1 MPRPLRWRDGN
12 ICPRSLDRR
21 KCSLR
26 RRRGATVQDRRRE
39 PWGHLRPRLRSGGV
53 RPGACRTRHDLRF
66 HQISGKAG
74 RVRSVRHLRRRRW
87 RGRPLGLYL
96 QNIGAHQKHDFVRP
110 DGTRWPAGDQVRV
123 SPGHWQWVQQQAG
136 FRAKKTA
143 DRPSYAWDQLIE
155 LFVEHVIAGTTEG
168 IGGAEV
174 DVSNAEQALRLM
186 AQEDRINRRMLGEAF
201 LESIQIVIS
210 RRATQFARR
219 VIAGPTAINR
229 TLGYIILILAQ
240 PRRGTAWGLRPIP
253 PGPCADPASLLLRV
267 DGGGAGAG
275 ERGRSCARCASL
287 KSGISLPINHISST
301 LQPASRSSFRLEVS

>member
-1 MPRPLRWRDGN
+1 MAPRLQLLLAAMADDGAQSDN
-12 ICPRSLDRR
+12 GGLVQE
-21 KCSLR
+21 KCSGVVLEVPEFHGER
-26 RRRGATVQDRRRE
+26 RAGRGASDLAIGEFAKHSNGLLSNFALLGIAALRE
-39 PWGHLRPRLRSGGV
+39 
-53 RPGACRTRHDLRF
+53 GA
-66 HQISGKAG
+66 GM
-74 RVRSVRHLRRRRW
+74 
-87 RGRPLGLYL
+87 
-96 QNIGAHQKHDFVRP
+96 
-110 DGTRWPAGDQVRV
+110 
-123 SPGHWQWVQQQAG
+123 PGHWQWVQQQAG

-210 RRATQFARR
+210 RRATRFARR

>member
-1 MPRPLRWRDGN
+1 MSPGDTFVHVFDPVAFDLVLAE
-12 ICPRSLDRR
+12 LDTISDFTRYLAKR
-21 KCSLR
+21 A
-26 RRRGATVQDRRRE
+26 GFV
-39 PWGHLRPRLRSGGV
+39 RSGTFA
-53 RPGACRTRHDLRF
+53 GADGEEDL
-66 HQISGKAG
+66 
-74 RVRSVRHLRRRRW
+74 
-87 RGRPLGLYL
+87 LGLYL
-96 QNIGAHQKHDFVRP
+96 QNIGAHFVRP

-210 RRATQFARR
+210 RRATRFARR

-240 PRRGTAWGLRPIP
+240 PDEELPGGYGQYRQVLAQILQAYCFALMEEVPELENVVGVALDAP
-253 PGPCADPASLLLRV
+253 P
-267 DGGGAGAG
+267 
-275 ERGRSCARCASL
+275 
-287 KSGISLPINHISST
+287 
-301 LQPASRSSFRLEVS
+301 